1 MKKKKQQRFKKYCLH
16 VYVDQENENGIM
28 ILGKWRR
35 DAVEPNI

>member
-16 VYVDQENENGIM
+16 VDQENENGIM

-35 DAVEPNI
+35 DAVKPNI